1 MNPVTKSIFLQT
13 IVSLLLANSSFAQ
26 ETIEVKCEKAVMSQG
41 MQNAYSVNIP
51 MGILKD
57 VQTGWIKKLQENNKA
72 KAVKINDEFVM
83 PDILVSAVTADTI
96 SVYTLFI
103 EKETSVTMHVF
114 VQIDS
119 VFFSP
124 SEDKTHL
131 ASEKIDNGIK
141 KYIRDFAVAQ
151 YRLSAQ
157 EDLEAEQ
164 KLQKDLED
172 EYEKLGKQ
180 IEGFKKDISSLE
192 NEIEKTEREI
202 VTLDKEIELK
212 NQQVLDHKTSMLSL
226 STDIE
231 KDAAKDKE
239 KELDKEKNKLEK
251 ERMGKKNDISDMK
264 SDIEKNNKN
273 ISENEKLMQEKM
285 EEINMQKEEV
295 AKAQAL
301 MEGIK

>member
-1 MNPVTKSIFLQT
+1 MKPVTKSI
-13 IVSLLLANSSFAQ
+13 LLLTIASILFASPSFSQ

-57 VQTGWIKKLQENNKA
+57 VQTGWIKKLQENNK
-72 KAVKINDEFVM
+72 VKPVKVNDEFVM
-83 PDILVSAVTADTI
+83 PDILVSAITADTI
-96 SVYTLFI
+96 SVYSLFV
-103 EKETSVTMHVF
+103 EKETCIVLHVF

-124 SEDKTHL
+124 SEDKSQL
-131 ASEKIDNGIK
+131 AAVKIDNGIK
-141 KYIRDFAVAQ
+141 KYIRDFAVEQ
-151 YRLSAQ
+151 YRLFAQ
-157 EDLEAEQ
+157 EDLEAEE
-164 KLQKDLED
+164 KLLKNLEN
-172 EYEKLGKQ
+172 EHKKLGKQ
-180 IEGFKKDISSLE
+180 IEGYKKDISSLE

-239 KELDKEKNKLEK
+239 KDLEKEKNKLEK

-264 SDIEKNNKN
+264 SDIGKNEKN
-273 ISENEKLMQEKM
+273 ISENEKLIEEKL
-285 EEINMQKEEV
+285 EEINKQKEEV
-295 AKAQAL
+295 SKAQAL
-301 MEGIK
+301 LEGIK

>member
-1 MNPVTKSIFLQT
+1 MKPVTKSILLLT

-57 VQTGWIKKLQENNKA
+57 VQTGWIKKLQENNKV
-72 KAVKINDEFVM
+72 KPVKINDEFVM
-83 PDILVSAVTADTI
+83 PGILVSAITADTI
-96 SVYTLFI
+96 SIYSLFV
-103 EKETSVTMHVF
+103 EKENSVVMHVF
-114 VQIDS
+114 MQIDS

-124 SEDKTHL
+124 NEDKTQL
-131 ASEKIDNGIK
+131 AAEKIDNGIK

-151 YRLSAQ
+151 YRLFAQ
-157 EDLEAEQ
+157 EDLEAEENIL
-164 KLQKDLED
+164 KNLEN
-172 EYEKLGKQ
+172 EHEKLGKQ

-192 NEIEKTEREI
+192 NGIEKTEREI
-202 VTLDKEIELK
+202 ASLDKEIELK

-239 KELDKEKNKLEK
+239 KDLEKEKNKLEK

-264 SDIEKNNKN
+264 SDIGKNEKN
-273 ISENEKLMQEKM
+273 ISENEKLMDEKL
-285 EEINMQKEEV
+285 EEINKQKEEV
-295 AKAQAL
+295 SKAQAL
-301 MEGIK
+301 LTGIK